1 MLHVGKKVAKGSL
14 TPNFFFVFIV
24 CDNRNDQMKIKIIKN
39 GIEYLSRLSM
49 VVVVLVTLIFAIH
62 VFFIL
67 FLDTGLPKRFKVPH
81 TDLYFLRHYVKR

>member
-49 VVVVLVTLIFAIH
+49 VVVVLVT
-62 VFFIL
+62 
-67 FLDTGLPKRFKVPH
+67 
-81 TDLYFLRHYVKR
+81 

>member
-62 VFFIL
+62 VFLFYFWIL
-67 FLDTGLPKRFKVPH
+67 VCQR
-81 TDLYFLRHYVKR
+81 DLRYVIQTYTF

>member
-24 CDNRNDQMKIKIIKN
+24 CDKRNDQMKIKIIKN

-49 VVVVLVTLIFAIH
+49 VVVVLVTINFAMY
-62 VFFIL
+62 FYFI
-67 FLDTGLPKRFKVPH
+67 LDTGLPKRFKVPH